1 METKKLIKTMKN
13 LILTFA
19 ISIAFISCNK
29 DDDQPSNPIDQ
40 LPPATQT
47 GAQTIGCLVNGV
59 PFADSGVMNNFYQHI
74 DGEYFLVIN
83 WLRNTS
89 EGYKSGQIATNRI
102 QIEEGQT
109 YILNK
114 SSYVDGDYTG
124 AGATFVST
132 LSEIYGQYETNTNY
146 TGQIHFTRFDT
157 VNFIMSGTFEFEA
170 QEIQTGETISITN
183 GRFDLNF
190 TN

>member
-1 METKKLIKTMKN
+1 MKTYIKIIIIALI
-13 LILTFA
+13 FV
-19 ISIAFISCNK
+19 SCSNDDNK
-29 DDDQPSNPIDQ
+29 PSKPVDQ

-59 PFADSGVMNNFYQHI
+59 PFTDSGVMNNFYQLI
-74 DGEYFLVIN
+74 DGEYYMVIN
-83 WLRNTS
+83 WFRNTS
-89 EGYKSGQIATNRI
+89 QGYKSGQIAINRI

-114 SSYVDGDYTG
+114 SSYTDGDYTG
-124 AGATFVST
+124 VGATFVST
-132 LSEIYGQYETNTNY
+132 LPEIYGQFETNTIY

-157 VNFIMSGTFEFEA
+157 ENFIMSGTFEFQA
-170 QEIQTGETISITN
+170 KEIQSGKTINITD